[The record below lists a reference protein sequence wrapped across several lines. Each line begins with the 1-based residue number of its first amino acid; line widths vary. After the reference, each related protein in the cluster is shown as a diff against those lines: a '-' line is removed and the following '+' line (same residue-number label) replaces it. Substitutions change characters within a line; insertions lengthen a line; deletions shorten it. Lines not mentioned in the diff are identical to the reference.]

1 MVIGTQWCGGCEGH
15 VAQAQWVVVS
25 GLAIFTRVQQ
35 EEKGDPNHLD
45 GCGEFG
51 SGGGMDESRG
61 MVNDLDGQRFDAMW
75 GRIFV

>member
-1 MVIGTQWCGGCEGH
+1 MGVEFVMPNGEGH

-25 GLAIFTRVQQ
+25 GLAIFTGAQQ

-51 SGGGMDESRG
+51 CGGGMDESRG
-61 MVNDLDGQRFDAMW
+61 MVNDMDGQRFDAMW